1 MPRSDYRQ
9 INGLEVH
16 FLEWGAADAPPVVLW
31 HGLART
37 GRDFDPLAAALADR
51 WRLICPDT
59 PGRGLSQ
66 WSADPDR
73 DYCMARY
80 ASLAAGLTEALGI
93 RHFAWVGTSM
103 GGALGIAAAA
113 GPLAGRITRLVL
125 NDIGPGLPRPAFE
138 RIRGYV
144 GQPLDFTTIS
154 AFESYLRQ
162 IYAPFGAH
170 TDAQWRHMAETS
182 ARRLPDGRIT
192 THYDPAIVRQMI
204 AYPDDFEQWPAY
216 DALRLPCLVLRGE
229 ASDLLSPEMAAAMAA
244 RGPRARVVEVA
255 GCGHAPALNT
265 TAQIA
270 LVREFLEGAG

>member
-9 INGLEVH
+9 INGLDVH
-16 FLEWGAADAPPVVLW
+16 VLEWGAADAPPVFLW

-80 ASLAAGLTEALGI
+80 AALAAGLADALGL

-113 GPLAGRITRLVL
+113 GPLAGRITRLLL

-138 RIRGYV
+138 RIRGYI
-144 GQPLDFTTIS
+144 GQPPDFSTIS
-154 AFESYLRQ
+154 EFESYLRQ

-204 AYPDDFEQWPAY
+204 VHPDDFEQWPAY

-229 ASDLLSPEMAAAMAA
+229 VSDLLSPEMAAAMAA

-265 TAQIA
+265 AAQIA